1 MTEQT
6 NTFFRAIEEKGSYRN
21 DGEGHAYRSWWRS
34 EETKASRFE
43 VEDLPWDRDLPDFVL
58 TLRRAG
64 VAEFAVTDQS
74 TALMRC
80 LHILAASGCK
90 ITGLCKV
97 ERTEWHYGGDRRVSR
112 EGILVR
118 L

>member
-6 NTFFRAIEEKGSYRN
+6 NTYFRGIEERGSYRN
-21 DGEGHAYRSWWRS
+21 DGEGRAYRSWWRS
-34 EETKASRFE
+34 EEAKASRFE
-43 VEDLPWDRDLPDFVL
+43 VEDLPWDKDLPDFVAA
-58 TLRRAG
+58 LREAG
-64 VAEFAVTDQS
+64 VTEFAVTDQS

-80 LHILAASGCK
+80 LHILAANGCT
-90 ITGLCKV
+90 IEGLCTV
-97 ERTEWHYGGDRRVSR
+97 ERTEWRFRGDCTVSR